1 MRHSTN
7 NFAGQSGFY
16 HFFGIVEDRND
27 PKKLGRLKVR
37 CYGIHSDDL
46 TVLPTKDLPWAQVI
60 VPVDST
66 PGAVPN
72 VWEGDMVFGFFAD
85 GREMQV
91 PVIMGTV
98 STNKGGGN
106 PSRGFSD
113 QRKTAAVDIPGGNK
127 SSYSARQSS
136 PGTNFMA
143 TGKYDGT
150 YVKTAKK
157 PLTGIKVPGG
167 GTKSE
172 PPEAYGAKYPYN
184 HAEVTESGHVIE
196 FDDTPGAERIHIM
209 HRSGAFWELRADGS
223 MFFKSPKNSDET
235 VLGNKFTYVKGTNGL
250 TNDGAFNHLSGGSY
264 TLEVASGNM
273 KVDVKGGNLNLTVN
287 GNVNQNVTG
296 NMTAA
301 VGGSYNVQAGG
312 AVNIAGATV
321 NIKGGRINLN

>member
-1 MRHSTN
+1 
-7 NFAGQSGFY
+7 
-16 HFFGIVEDRND
+16 
-27 PKKLGRLKVR
+27 
-37 CYGIHSDDL
+37 
-46 TVLPTKDLPWAQVI
+46 
-60 VPVDST
+60 
-66 PGAVPN
+66 
-72 VWEGDMVFGFFAD
+72 MVFGFFAD

-98 STNKGGGN
+98 STNKGDGN

-113 QRKTAAVDIPGGNK
+113 QRSSAEVDIPGGSN

-143 TGKYDGT
+143 TGKYDGS

-167 GTKSE
+167 GTRNE
-172 PPEAYGAKYPYN
+172 PAEAYAAKYPYN

-235 VLGNKFTYVKGTNGL
+235 VLGNKFTYVKGAAGL
-250 TNDGAFNHLSGGSY
+250 TNDGAFNHLSGGAY

-273 KVDVKGGNLNLTVN
+273 TVDVKGGNLNLTVN
-287 GNVNQNVTG
+287 GNVNQNVSG
-296 NMTAA
+296 NMTTK
-301 VGGSYNVQAGG
+301 VGGSYNLQAGG
-312 AVNIAGATV
+312 NVNITGA
-321 NIKGGRINLN
+321 KINLN